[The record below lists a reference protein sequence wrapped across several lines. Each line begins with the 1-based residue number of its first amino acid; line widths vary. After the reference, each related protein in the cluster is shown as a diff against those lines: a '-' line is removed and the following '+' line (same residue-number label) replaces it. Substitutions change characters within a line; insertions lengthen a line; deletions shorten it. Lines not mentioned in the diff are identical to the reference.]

1 MGQSVWLGGIWSGLD
16 WIVLFFLAGTRNGNG
31 NGNGIG
37 IGIGIRIGKDLVGL
51 IGLVRMGNDLRTLIL
66 RTRAGGV

>member
-1 MGQSVWLGGIWSGLD
+1 M
-16 WIVLFFLAGTRNGNG
+16 
-31 NGNGIG
+31 GIG

>member
-1 MGQSVWLGGIWSGLD
+1 MAGRCLVCIELDRLFWGLGM
-16 WIVLFFLAGTRNGNG
+16 
-31 NGNGIG
+31 GIG